1 MESGIIDSECASA
14 KALQSEGR
22 KGRMKDRLK
31 QEQGFTLIEV
41 LAAIIILSIVSLVLT
56 SYFTNAMSYAKANQN
71 KTIMVNL
78 ARNALFYAEKQDFD
92 EWKAYFTKVE
102 NNNTLECSATGT
114 SCTTYNNMV
123 DDTKVLEAV
132 LNPFINKI
140 QYHIQ
145 IVYQRD
151 THNRMSAS
159 KTDFDKD
166 ISPYLIPVE
175 VVVWNSKD
183 TARTK
188 QTVVEGYITDEKI
201 R

>member
-1 MESGIIDSECASA
+1 MEAGIIDSVCASA

-31 QEQGFTLIEV
+31 QEKGFTLIEV

-92 EWKAYFTKVE
+92 VWKKYFDSNINIGYGDVCTVDE
-102 NNNTLECSATGT
+102 LEVPCNYSSLVKDVTIL
-114 SCTTYNNMV
+114 
-123 DDTKVLEAV
+123 DKV
-132 LNPFINKI
+132 LNPSINGI
-140 QYHIQ
+140 SYSIN
-145 IVYQRD
+145 IAYQED
-151 THNRMSAS
+151 LYKEME
-159 KTDFDKD
+159 D
-166 ISPYLIPVE
+166 IKSDAANYLIPVL
-175 VVVWNSKD
+175 V
-183 TARTK
+183 
-188 QTVVEGYITDEKI
+188 TVKAPEKNGRKAAETIVEGYITNEAI